1 MVKRKSRATA
11 DSLTHLRRLPRPRT
25 RDFAGQALRRW
36 LPPLTVSRVTP
47 DWYSCIAC
55 AEQQF
60 AAHRDTHPTEDHV
73 TNCVTPND
81 EQAEAVS
88 DVSATIIPQRS
99 FAFQSL
105 DFLLENT
112 YSGCAR
118 FVSGCATS
126 PHIQLLIHFAH
137 MFFSWS
143 TSAVP
148 LVRTLSE
155 SLSNPP
161 PPPLPPS
168 QRDLSSPSA
177 CTAAII

>member
-1 MVKRKSRATA
+1 VHGKKKIKGNSRFVDTPALA
-11 DSLTHLRRLPRPRT
+11 AALPHPRLCRASTLQMAAAAYCVP
-25 RDFAGQALRRW
+25 
-36 LPPLTVSRVTP
+36 SHTP

-60 AAHRDTHPTEDHV
+60 DAQRDTHPTEDHV

-81 EQAEAVS
+81 EQADAVS

-99 FAFQSL
+99 FAFQSR
-105 DFLLENT
+105 DSLLENT

-126 PHIQLLIHFAH
+126 PHTQLLIHFAH

-143 TSAVP
+143 ASAVP

-155 SLSNPP
+155 SLSYPP
-161 PPPLPPS
+161 PPPSHETYLRRQHARRP
-168 QRDLSSPSA
+168 
-177 CTAAII
+177 